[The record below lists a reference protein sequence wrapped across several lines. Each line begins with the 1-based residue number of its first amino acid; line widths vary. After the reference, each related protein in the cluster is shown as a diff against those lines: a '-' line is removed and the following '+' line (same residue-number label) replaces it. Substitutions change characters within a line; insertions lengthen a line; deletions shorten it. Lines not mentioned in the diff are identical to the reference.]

1 MASLMTENNE
11 LIRTRGGQL
20 HTIRMLIK
28 SSEVTAQPRTKN
40 WVGENSAPS
49 SPSEIPHSFILQG
62 ATFHE
67 AFPDSPHPPGP
78 AHPRIQPMRTSQP
91 LFQDRPQLRSWPHN
105 IRAG

>member
-11 LIRTRGGQL
+11 LIRARGGQL

-28 SSEVTAQPRTKN
+28 SSEVTAQPRTKK
-40 WVGENSAPS
+40 WVGEENSAPS

-78 AHPRIQPMRTSQP
+78 SQP
-91 LFQDRPQLRSWPHN
+91 LFHDRPQLRSWPHK